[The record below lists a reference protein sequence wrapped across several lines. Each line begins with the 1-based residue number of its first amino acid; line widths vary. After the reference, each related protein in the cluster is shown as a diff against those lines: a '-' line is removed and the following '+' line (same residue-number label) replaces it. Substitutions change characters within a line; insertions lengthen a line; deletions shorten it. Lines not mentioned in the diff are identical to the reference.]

1 MSTPIDTFSP
11 AHAMLAALQARQIS
25 AVELLDMH
33 LTRIAAHNPALN
45 AIVTHHEAQ
54 ARAQARQVDAALAAG
69 QSPDRLWALTGL
81 PITIKDN
88 IPVAGLP
95 TTNGLRERAGNIATR
110 SAPSAQRLLDAGAVL
125 LGKTNLS
132 TNAGDWQAE
141 NALFG
146 RTNNPWDPTRT
157 PGGSTGGGGAALAA
171 GMTPLEL
178 GTDIGGSIRIPAA
191 FCGVYGHRP
200 SDGIVPWVW
209 RPNPGRVL
217 NVHGPLARSP
227 LDLELALGLLAGPE
241 NGEERGWRLDPA
253 VARHQAIRDFRVAV
267 LPSIGWVP
275 LEEEVGAAQDDLI
288 SVLRGQGTEVK
299 VAQPEG
305 FDPDAHERLYAALLA
320 AMECE
325 GMDEAKRAA
334 FAAAMRHSPNR
345 FGAAQAEGA
354 TAMAPQY
361 LALLQERERY
371 RHMFREFF
379 RHYDLVLTPMSPVP
393 AFTHIP
399 EGVPLPER
407 TLAVGGR
414 TMHYEQLSV
423 YPGIATVSGLPATA
437 FPWGVTRAGLPIGMQ
452 VVGPYLEDRTPLRF
466 AQLLE
471 RQYGGFTPP
480 PRLA

>member
-1 MSTPIDTFSP
+1 MSAPIDTFSP
-11 AHAMLAALQARQIS
+11 AHAMLAAMQARQIS

-33 LTRIAAHNPALN
+33 LARIAEHNPALN
-45 AIVTHHEAQ
+45 AIVTHNEAQ
-54 ARAQARQVDAALAAG
+54 ARAEAERVDAALAAK
-69 QSPDRLWALTGL
+69 QSIGRLAGL
-81 PITIKDN
+81 PLTIKDN

-95 TTNGLRERAGNIATR
+95 TTNGLPEQAGNIATR

-146 RTNNPWDPTRT
+146 RTNNPWDRTRT

-171 GMTPLEL
+171 GLTSLEL

-200 SDGIVPWVW
+200 SDGIVPRVW
-209 RPNPGRVL
+209 QPNPGRVL
-217 NVHGPLARSP
+217 NVHGPLARSAD
-227 LDLELALGLLAGPE
+227 DLELALEVLAGPA
-241 NGEERGWRLDPA
+241 NGEELGWRLELSS
-253 VARHQAIRDFRVAV
+253 ARHQAPHEFRIAV
-267 LPSIGWVP
+267 LPPIGWV
-275 LEEEVGAAQDDLI
+275 LLDDQVQAAQEDLI
-288 SVLRGQGTEVK
+288 GMLRGQGTMVEM
-299 VAQPEG
+299 AQPEG
-305 FDPDAHERLYAALLA
+305 FEPDAHERLYAALLA

-325 GMDEAKRAA
+325 GMDEDQRAA
-334 FAAAMRHSPNR
+334 FAAEMRRSPNR
-345 FGAAQAEGA
+345 FGVAQAEGA
-354 TAMAPQY
+354 TASAPQY

-371 RHMFREFF
+371 REMFREFF
-379 RHYDLVLTPMSPVP
+379 RHYDLLLTPMSPVP
-393 AFTHIP
+393 AFPHIP

-407 TLAVGGR
+407 TLAVGGQ

-437 FPWGVTRAGLPIGMQ
+437 FPWGATRAGLPIGMQ
-452 VVGPYLEDRTPLRF
+452 AVGPYLKDRTPLRF

-471 RQYGGFTPP
+471 RQHGGFAPP
-480 PRLA
+480 PGLA